1 MLQHVHAAWN
11 SLPASYSD
19 PERMMAVD
27 MMTYLP
33 DDILCKVDRAAMSVS
48 LETRSPYLD
57 HRVAEFAFSLP
68 WDMKIRGG
76 IGKYILRETLSR
88 RVPRSLWD
96 RAKMGFGIPL
106 GEWLRGP
113 LRDWAD
119 TLLWDRAK
127 MGFGIPLGEWLRGP
141 LRDWADTLLSDR
153 AWNESWMLNHSVIR
167 SCWDRHLSGRRDYT
181 RELWTVLMLRQW
193 ADRWC

>member
-1 MLQHVHAAWN
+1 
-11 SLPASYSD
+11 
-19 PERMMAVD
+19 

-48 LETRSPYLD
+48 LETRSPFLD

-68 WDMKIRGG
+68 WDLKIRGG
-76 IGKYILRETLSR
+76 VGKYILRETLSR
-88 RVPRSLWD
+88 KVPRTLWD
-96 RAKMGFGIPL
+96 RPKTGFGIPL

-119 TLLWDRAK
+119 S
-127 MGFGIPLGEWLRGP
+127 
-141 LRDWADTLLSDR
+141 LLSDR
-153 AWNESWMLNHSVIR
+153 AWNDSWMLNNSVIR
-167 SCWDRHLSGRRDYT
+167 ICWDRHLSGRRDHT